1 MKSWGISHVGLQ
13 RKLNEDAY
21 VIRTFGEHE
30 QAYFVVCDG
39 MGGAKAGDVASRVA
53 LESFSERLES
63 LLKPKMS
70 NDDMVDAVSRA
81 AAVANSR
88 VWNMA
93 NDDERM
99 EGMGTTLVALLVCD
113 DHAVVCNI
121 GDSRAYL
128 IDEQGIRQITNDHSL
143 VGEMIARG
151 ELSAEDAYR
160 HPSRN
165 VITRAIGAEAEVRS
179 DVFSLRPKEGQFV
192 LLCSDGLTGEVSE
205 PEIYYEIAQSGTP
218 ETACKTLVD
227 IANQR
232 GGRDNITI
240 VLVSF

>member
-1 MKSWGISHVGLQ
+1 MKAWGISHVGMQ

-21 VIRTFGEHE
+21 AIRIFGEHG
-30 QAYFVVCDG
+30 QAFFVVCDG
-39 MGGAKAGDVASRVA
+39 MGGAKAGDVASRIAV
-53 LESFSERLES
+53 ESFSERIEAQ
-63 LLKPKMS
+63 LKPKAT
-70 NDDMVDAVSRA
+70 NDEMVELVSKATA
-81 AAVANSR
+81 AANSR

-93 NDDERM
+93 NGDANM
-99 EGMGTTLVALLVCD
+99 EGMGTTMVSMLLCED
-113 DHAVVCNI
+113 RAVVCNV

-128 IDEQGIRQITNDHSL
+128 LDEQGIRQITHDHSL

-151 ELSAEDAYR
+151 ELSVEEGYR

-165 VITRAIGAEAEVRS
+165 VITRAIGADAEVRC
-179 DVFSLRPKEGQFV
+179 DVFSLRPQPGQFV

-205 PEIYYEIAQSGTP
+205 PEIYYEIVQSGTP

-227 IANQR
+227 IANGR